1 MGINTGTPGFD
12 IDGKAYTYDVG
23 DADRPEDPNYPIP
36 ADKGDITVDQNEP
49 PTKDLSKTTK
59 KTLASY
65 LGRQTQLNYYR
76 IDTTP
81 VGPDASGYVTSDIT
95 VPGRTNETPR
105 IPAPQETT
113 RNSEWFTKG
122 KKTIAGTTSDSPT
135 LRNWKIG
142 TEFTS
147 PDPTLANLQK
157 GKTTGATQGS
167 LSGNELLPNIDKPD
181 PNNPESF
188 PSPKLGALET
198 YTNAVLKNNRF
209 TNTSRYVA
217 RSLDNG
223 QVDNSPASQTAYLDD
238 LSQDGRYNPT
248 FYHPVYGNITAG
260 RMAQLGVAL
269 PTRSTKE
276 INLTKE
282 GSSNNPTSD
291 KSVLES
297 YIPGATQVG
306 AKVELIQ
313 LQAADVLRT
322 LTDDEIPEFQYVNT
336 SKGSWGSLNNQ
347 LDTFSGFSSVAMSIL
362 SLSLSTGL
370 ATIITSLGALM
381 GLVASPSIVS
391 NVQGTRILGR
401 SSIPGVGNEF
411 LGLTPTFNA
420 YIDAVLEG
428 VKVFF
433 GTTASDTL
441 SSSPGYSVVLARSV
455 NRSILTLSDAITN
468 VNKTQGVGSVAQTL
482 LALIDLIKSSKIFN
496 AMNVFALIG
505 DLSLNQKTT
514 YSNDVKNN
522 TITARDRENLFR
534 VKDKNGNY
542 TTKLSWASDRTP
554 SLYLIPK
561 ATQGLS
567 LLTRNLGSYTVNG
580 PSTSE
585 IETRTYYNVV
595 DNHKL
600 SKEQKEKKTIS
611 RIDSEEVRKLEE
623 RLDAEYVPFYF
634 HDIRTN
640 EIVSFHA
647 FIESIGDDYSASY
660 DSIESF
666 GRVEP
671 VRIYKGTQRKIS
683 LSFIIAA
690 TSESDYSNMWE
701 KINKLTT
708 LVYPQYTEGRRQ
720 QTEINGSKYNFVQ
733 PFSQM
738 IGAAPLI
745 RIRLGNLF
753 RSNYSRFA
761 LARLFGANLPDSK
774 FGTEYDVTRL
784 DSFADQYSDKISDL
798 VQEAKNTTRDSTNFW
813 YLNSDGL
820 DLNADSADLPSVIVN
835 NGNRNIPENIKNAK
849 KLRIKYASDIN
860 KIPVTIVDNVR
871 GDKDSCIIRV
881 LTFNE
886 AKNSGYWGPL
896 GLELNSEEQ
905 QTLYQD
911 LLRRYGSYDNDPAF
925 YIEGGFYVTT
935 KFNLMPSQHL
945 LRRLSQKAIKELPVS
960 ETAEGLNDFL
970 DPEKNALVKSFKSSG
985 GKGLAGFIESMN
997 LDWQDKRWDVSNK
1010 STMAPMMCKV
1020 TISFSP
1026 VHDISPGLDSQGYNR
1041 APIYPVGPF
1050 NHSNDDKG

>member
-12 IDGKAYTYDVG
+12 IDGKAYTYDIG

-81 VGPDASGYVTSDIT
+81 VGPDASGYVSSDIN

-122 KKTIAGTTSDSPT
+122 KKTIGGTTSDSPT

-157 GKTTGATQGS
+157 GKTTGAAQGS
-167 LSGNELLPNIDKPD
+167 LSGNELLPNIDKSD

-260 RMAQLGVAL
+260 RMAQLGVSL
-269 PTRSTKE
+269 PARSSGEWFSTD
-276 INLTKE
+276 E
-282 GSSNNPTSD
+282 GKNPTD
-291 KSVLES
+291 QYAALEAV
-297 YIPGATQVG
+297 IPGISQLG
-306 AKVELIQ
+306 AKVELKV
-313 LQAADVLRT
+313 LQAADVLQS
-322 LTDDEIPEFQYVNT
+322 LTQQEIPEEQYTNIAEF
-336 SKGSWGSLNNQ
+336 GSWGSLNNQ
-347 LDTFSGFSSVAMSIL
+347 FDPFSGLTSLGMTALSLALVNGVGIALAGLGALFEGLKAGTGLVFGNPEHLLGIVKTKNQYMKAVYEGVTILFGIQTGGIGSLTSTYKNGISFSQTKSSLSGFEAILARTVIRSSVVIAAAIKRIGKSEGVV
-362 SLSLSTGL
+362 SGVQNVLSTIELIRTSKILGAMNAL
-370 ATIITSLGALM
+370 ATIGDASLSKNYIDKVVPGTN
-381 GLVASPSIVS
+381 GLVVS
-391 NVQGTRILGR
+391 KELK
-401 SSIPGVGNEF
+401 
-411 LGLTPTFNA
+411 
-420 YIDAVLEG
+420 D
-428 VKVFF
+428 
-433 GTTASDTL
+433 SDFT
-441 SSSPGYSVVLARSV
+441 
-455 NRSILTLSDAITN
+455 
-468 VNKTQGVGSVAQTL
+468 K
-482 LALIDLIKSSKIFN
+482 
-496 AMNVFALIG
+496 
-505 DLSLNQKTT
+505 
-514 YSNDVKNN
+514 VKNKKG
-522 TITARDRENLFR
+522 EE
-534 VKDKNGNY
+534 
-542 TTKLSWASDRTP
+542 TKKLNWATDRTP
-554 SLYLIPK
+554 TMYLIPK
-561 ATQGLS
+561 STQGLS
-567 LLTRNLGSYTVNG
+567 LLTENLGSFKVG
-580 PSTSE
+580 PPKDGE
-585 IETRTYYNVV
+585 FETRTYYNIV
-595 DNHKL
+595 DNKRQTQQEKNKL
-600 SKEQKEKKTIS
+600 NSSS
-611 RIDSEEVRKLEE
+611 RISAEEVRKLENE
-623 RLDAEYVPFYF
+623 LEAEYVPFYF

-660 DSIESF
+660 DSIDAF

-671 VRIYKGTQRKIS
+671 IRIYKGTQRKIS
-683 LSFIIAA
+683 LTFIIAA
-690 TSESDYSNMWE
+690 TSSSDFQEMWA

-720 QTEINGSKYNFVQ
+720 QTEINGNKYNFVQ

-745 RIRLGNLF
+745 RIRLGNLL

-761 LARLFGANLPDSK
+761 LARLFGADLPESK
-774 FGTEYDVTRL
+774 FGTENSITRL
-784 DSFADQYSDKISDL
+784 ENAAEKYQKEIDSLI
-798 VQEAKNTTRDSTNFW
+798 ENAKNTTDPNNFW
-813 YLNSDGL
+813 NLEEGGIGK
-820 DLNADSADLPSVIVN
+820 V
-835 NGNRNIPENIKNAK
+835 GNRNLPLNATGVTPGQINNADNLV
-849 KLRIKYASDIN
+849 LRYQEFE
-860 KIPVTIVDNVR
+860 KIPVKIVR
-871 GDKDSCIIRV
+871 IREDGKYV
-881 LTFNE
+881 IEVIPFNE
-886 AKNSGYWGPL
+886 VLNSGYWGASGMSAEAQSDL
-896 GLELNSEEQ
+896 YRELSERYANSN
-905 QTLYQD
+905 
-911 LLRRYGSYDNDPAF
+911 DNLF
-925 YIEGGFYVTT
+925 YIEGGRYLTVGS
-935 KFNLMPSQHL
+935 NLKPSEFL
-945 LRRLSQKAIKELPVS
+945 KRRLIQKILSGLEVS
-960 ETAEGLNDFL
+960 DTASGLDEFL

-997 LDWQDKRWDVSNK
+997 LDWQDKRWDVTADAS
-1010 STMAPMMCKV
+1010 APMMCKV

-1026 VHDISPGLDSQGYNR
+1026 IHDISPGLDSQGYNR

-1050 NHSNDDKG
+1050 KHSNDDKG